1 MTQSNVMVLHVHKN
15 YTDELCMANIGNE
28 FVRSS
33 AFRLV
38 VLFWLRINYYFG
50 MTTPTIVGVSV
61 GVVSWPLHF
70 PRASY
75 TYDLHWPRRLLEL
88 LRCTGGD

>member
-1 MTQSNVMVLHVHKN
+1 MTQSRLSNVMVLHVHKN

-38 VLFWLRINYYFG
+38 VLFW
-50 MTTPTIVGVSV
+50 
-61 GVVSWPLHF
+61 
-70 PRASY
+70 
-75 TYDLHWPRRLLEL
+75 
-88 LRCTGGD
+88 